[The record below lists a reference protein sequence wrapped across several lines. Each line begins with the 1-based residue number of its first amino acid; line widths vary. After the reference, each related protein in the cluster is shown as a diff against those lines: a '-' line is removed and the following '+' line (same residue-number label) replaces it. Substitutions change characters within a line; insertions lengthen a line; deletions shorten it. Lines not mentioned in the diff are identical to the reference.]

1 MVEHGGIGGRH
12 AGEQGAALALDDLEH
27 GHGIEG
33 GNADIGGAVLQRAQ
47 DIQDAARAVEQRDD
61 GGPAI
66 AGHDAEAFAGAPG
79 IGEHGAMGE
88 QGALGESGGAR
99 GIEQGRDIAG
109 AHRGQGALGHPA
121 PLQQRVIAHRGA
133 RAAVEAD
140 DMGELRQFRA
150 QRLDHLEIGI
160 RAEGSRQQ
168 QRLAVGL
175 GEGESEIV
183 MPVMAVERHHHHA
196 GQRDGE
202 LGDRPFQTVLRQQR
216 HMGAG
221 CQAES
226 EKPARQA
233 LGFRQPGPEAPP
245 SAAQGEGQGFRR
257 RAQGRLMAQRRAR
270 CLERGES
277 RRAHGASRSSSRAMM
292 LRWTS
297 EAPS

>member
-1 MVEHGGIGGRH
+1 M
-12 AGEQGAALALDDLEH
+12 
-27 GHGIEG
+27 
-33 GNADIGGAVLQRAQ
+33 LQRAQ

-88 QGALGESGGAR
+88 QRALGESGRAR

-109 AHRGQGALGHPA
+109 THRGQGALGHPA

-168 QRLAVGL
+168 KRLAVGL

-226 EKPARQA
+226 QKPARQA
-233 LGFRQPGPEAPP
+233 FGFRQPGRRSSAVRRSRGRPGLPP
-245 SAAQGEGQGFRR
+245 PGARPPGGCSAAPDVSKGA
-257 RAQGRLMAQRRAR
+257 RAVALMAPRAAAAGR
-270 CLERGES
+270 
-277 RRAHGASRSSSRAMM
+277 
-292 LRWTS
+292 
-297 EAPS
+297 